1 MSVNKKGNQY
11 IEELELI
18 SNTLQSELSLLGQ
31 NQDKSIITSIYS
43 HCHKITELAGI
54 YGLNSISGLFGI
66 FEQGL
71 VNTKESSPT
80 LNQAQKNLI
89 SAAIE
94 ITPQILQDLS
104 LKNQTLKNRYTQL
117 KKEIG
122 EAFSADKNAAEE
134 SGFANKRFQ
143 EIFIDEAF
151 DLINQLEEKLLQ
163 LESEPN
169 DLVLVDNIFRIM
181 HTLKGNSNMF
191 GFEHLG
197 EITHHLENIYDAI
210 RGQKLTVTRTI
221 LNLTL
226 QCIDHFRN
234 LIEDND
240 LANPANLA
248 VQTEILAEIG
258 AILANKQSPAEIAKD
273 VHNASGDLKLYYL
286 FFKPQPNVFDDGSNP
301 LYYVYD
307 LHELGKCIV
316 QGVVAPLNNPYELS
330 PETCSTCWHILLTTA
345 VTKEGILEN
354 FMFLP
359 DSSQPQIEYLGMA
372 DAASNQEI
380 IKLFNKNKKSFQSI
394 SSLLMAEHHKQNTEI
409 SSAHNELLD
418 SKKAGAADSSIASIR
433 VASAKVDQMMNLIS
447 ELVTKQAELSMLAS
461 QHNIPRL
468 QEVAENIENISRDLR
483 DNAFSISLI
492 PLEKSV
498 LRFQRLVRDVSTK
511 FNKKIDFIVEGKE
524 TEMDKTIIEKIVDP
538 IMHILR
544 NSIDH
549 GIETPD
555 VRKKM
560 GKPETGTIVLKAYP
574 SGAHVIIEISDDGS
588 GINTEKVRQ
597 AAVKRG
603 YLSGAEELTTDDM
616 LKLILSP
623 GFSTAENVSE
633 VSGRGVG
640 MDVVN
645 QKISEIR
652 GELEI
657 HTEAG
662 KGTNIIIKLPLTI
675 SIIDS
680 LLVMIGKTYYLLPLA
695 IVERCT
701 EVKTPVITESK
712 TQYLDMSGEYIPFI
726 DLHKEFGIE
735 EERLDYQRL
744 IVFKHRGQYVSLVV
758 DQIIGNHQAVLKPLG
773 NAYRRQE
780 IISGASILGNGE
792 VALVL
797 DASKLAQE
805 FTLQSENL
813 ANEMHRRNAQFV

>member
-1 MSVNKKGNQY
+1 MSGNKKEVQY
-11 IEELELI
+11 TEELSLI
-18 SNTLQSELSLLGQ
+18 LNTLQSELSL
-31 NQDKSIITSIYS
+31 ITKKNDSSVNTRIYS
-43 HCHKITELAGI
+43 HCHKIDELAGI

-66 FEQGL
+66 IEQGL
-71 VNTKESSPT
+71 AKTTETSST
-80 LNQAQKNLI
+80 IDTAKKNLI
-89 SAAIE
+89 TAAIE
-94 ITPQILQDLS
+94 VTPQLLKDPSLS
-104 LKNQTLKNRYTQL
+104 SQLLKNRYTQL
-117 KKEIG
+117 KKEIA
-122 EAFSADKNAAEE
+122 EAFDTDKNASEE

-143 EIFIDEAF
+143 EIFVDEAY

-163 LESEPN
+163 LESEPA

-210 RGQKLTVTRTI
+210 RGQKLSVNRTI
-221 LNLTL
+221 LNITL

-240 LANPANLA
+240 LANPSNLA
-248 VQTEILAEIG
+248 VQKEILSEIG
-258 AILANKQSPAEIAKD
+258 AILAHQQSPAEM
-273 VHNASGDLKLYYL
+273 ASNVQQASADLKLFYL

-301 LYYVYD
+301 LFYVYD
-307 LHELGKCIV
+307 LHELGKCLV
-316 QGVVAPLNNPYELS
+316 HAVVSPVNDLHALN
-330 PETCSTCWHILLTTA
+330 PETCSTCWHILLTTSE
-345 VTKEGILEN
+345 TKEGILEN
-354 FMFLP
+354 FMFLHE
-359 DSSQPQIEYLGMA
+359 SSHPQIEYLGM
-372 DAASNQEI
+372 DNAASKPAILKVFNQ
-380 IKLFNKNKKSFQSI
+380 NKKSLQSLFPLLMSLINNQSI
-394 SSLLMAEHHKQNTEI
+394 DIAALQ
-409 SSAHNELLD
+409 NELAG
-418 SKKAGAADSSIASIR
+418 SKKMGSAESSIASIR

-461 QHNIPRL
+461 LHNNPQL

-511 FNKKIDFIVEGKE
+511 FNKKIDFIVEGKD

-549 GIETPD
+549 GIETPE
-555 VRKKM
+555 VRRKM

-603 YLSGAEELTTDDM
+603 YLKGAEELSTDEM

-657 HTEAG
+657 HTEAN

-680 LLVMIGKTYYLLPLA
+680 LLVMIGKAYYLIPLTL
-695 IVERCT
+695 VERCT
-701 EVKTPVITESK
+701 EVKTPVITDSK
-712 TQYLDMSGEYIPFI
+712 TQYLDMNGEYIPFI

-744 IVFKHRGQYVSLVV
+744 IVFKHKGQFVSLVV

-805 FTLQSENL
+805 FTLQREKL
-813 ANEMHRRNAQFV
+813 VNEMHTRGAQFV